1 MKHNHSAMRQRFMR
15 EQKKIARQYRAA
27 GMTDDA
33 IRQML
38 EFDLTV
44 FRSNRNDLA
53 HKAEI
58 EEMTSYDRITGESHY
73 MDMDEF
79 PTKENDGAYSIESE
93 GWIQEIEN
101 VNLQKAVLSLK
112 PAYKEIISLLI
123 QGYCQ
128 RDIAGIYGVTEATMS
143 DKISRIQ
150 KKIKKFL

>member
-1 MKHNHSAMRQRFMR
+1 MRQRFMR

-150 KKIKKFL
+150 KNIKKFL

>member
-1 MKHNHSAMRQRFMR
+1 
-15 EQKKIARQYRAA
+15 
-27 GMTDDA
+27 
-33 IRQML
+33 
-38 EFDLTV
+38 
-44 FRSNRNDLA
+44 
-53 HKAEI
+53 
-58 EEMTSYDRITGESHY
+58 

-150 KKIKKFL
+150 KNIKKFL